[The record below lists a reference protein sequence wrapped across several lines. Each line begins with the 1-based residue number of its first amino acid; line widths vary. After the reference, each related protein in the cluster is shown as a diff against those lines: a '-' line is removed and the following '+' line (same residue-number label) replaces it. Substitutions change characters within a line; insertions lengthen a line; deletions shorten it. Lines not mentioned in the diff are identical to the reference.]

1 MRRLKIGIRPQL
13 IVLVCF
19 SSLFSLLILAVVTG
33 VYFSTNLSDLRA
45 ERLEVISQLKTSQI
59 RQAVEYLF
67 YQVYWLATKDTITSP
82 LTSYRA
88 GNNSLGLF
96 TDAQFALDQFLTSSE
111 TFALCRLYNLDIDVV
126 AQSSKPQ
133 TLSDPAAAY
142 LYPLMKNTL
151 VPLALFDSSAAGTQN
166 TYFTG
171 PVANSSVDGVYYIG
185 ITLPVFA
192 NSSIILTTPVI
203 SGYLTVVANAA
214 TIQSAIN
221 DTSSGG
227 PSASKDSDYSVV
239 TVKPVYQSAIDDH
252 SLGSGSIIG
261 FETVFPSLNGVLEPN
276 RIYNINLSA
285 AIRES
290 LLKDFGSST
299 NVKSYTGHHLAIG
312 YTQIQIDLGTYWA
325 VIIEQPRL
333 QFLAPVKRLKNIIIG
348 VVIGI
353 GVFMCL
359 LTFPLAVFFIRPITK
374 LKEATEAITKSK
386 RKKDAL
392 NEKHAAHPPAY
403 GTISP
408 TATDQNTSKR
418 LSVYS
423 ANTSGST
430 SLYSTG
436 IRLPSRIPNS
446 KKIFKDELTEL
457 SDAFNI
463 MTEELDKQYTH
474 LDDRVKLRT
483 KELEALKLE
492 AEAAN
497 EAKTV
502 FIANISHELRTP
514 LNGIL
519 GMTSIAMDEP
529 DQSRIQD
536 SLKLIHRSGEL
547 LLHILTE
554 LLTYSK
560 NSLNRSKL
568 EKSHFQILE
577 IVDQVQS
584 IFGKLAIDQRV
595 NLNISL
601 RPNVIRKLILYGD
614 SNRIIQIVMNLV
626 SNSLK
631 FTPIDGSVDVS
642 FKLLGEY
649 DHQRSKEGNYEKVY
663 VIKKAS
669 EVCESPETCRNDPE
683 PAKIVRT
690 GASDRHSL
698 ISNKDSTDSSQN
710 SNKGLSFGS
719 ENDNISLMTLSTSE
733 YENTIFQSQFQNSK
747 PLPATPVLSRTTTN
761 ISGTQPKDT
770 SSIIESQEIASQA
783 SGPHEVPEPIAK
795 DDSSPTS
802 SNPKDDSDKTIPVR
816 PVAVPRDSTT
826 SYSGLLRAANSHVS
840 GNEGASHI
848 GPGLLTG
855 EHSKKNKVFN
865 MRNLYRPKSWA
876 IQIEVTD
883 TGAGIE
889 PALQEKVFEPF
900 IQGDQTLSR
909 SYGGTGLGLSI
920 CKQLAKMM
928 RGSLTLKSTIGKGST
943 FTFTVPLPQTGE
955 ILVGEDELEE
965 FCEDE
970 FNPRSKVNRRVA
982 FDVTDDSSTTRE
994 SAVPA
999 VDSSPDEHLSEEEMQ
1014 ERKLSSDSSRPCSD
1028 MPLVRIDGPEGQK
1041 GARPA
1046 FKREFLHKLDLPPR
1060 NSLKDQPHMM
1070 TRSSTGTANSS
1081 GTDRLERNLLADL
1094 KHLRILVAEDN
1105 SVNQE
1110 VIKRMLQLEGFLN
1123 VTMACNGAEAVEY
1136 VQESYDNFEHF
1147 DLIFMDVQMPKIDGL
1162 TATRMIRNNLRYENP
1177 IIALTAFA
1185 DESNVKECLNSG
1197 MTGFLA
1203 KPIKRA
1209 NLRKIITQFSPHLLS
1224 EIVTTP
1230 QTHHSDERR
1239 LGYGSSYI
1247 DTSNNHTNNHSNN
1260 SNSGFLFEP
1269 GHKHNGSTL
1278 SVGNKSAKNAST
1290 VSVNDS
1296 PKDTARGRPE

>member
-1 MRRLKIGIRPQL
+1 MRRLKIGIRPQIIL
-13 IVLVCF
+13 LVCF
-19 SSLFSLLILAVVTG
+19 SSLFSLLILAIVTA
-33 VYFSTNLSDLRA
+33 VYFSANLSDLRA

-59 RQAVEYLF
+59 RQAVEYIY
-67 YQVYWLATKDTITSP
+67 YQVYWLATKDTITTP

-96 TDAQFALDQFLTSSE
+96 ADAQTTLDQFLTSSE
-111 TFALCRLYNLDIDVV
+111 TFVSSRLYNLNIDVV
-126 AQSSKPQ
+126 A
-133 TLSDPAAAY
+133 LSAKALTISEPAADY
-142 LYPLMKNTL
+142 LFPLMKNTL
-151 VPLALFDSSAAGTQN
+151 VPSTLFDSSSSGTQN
-166 TYFTG
+166 IYFTG
-171 PVANSSVDGVYYIG
+171 PIANTSNDSTYFIG
-185 ITLPVFA
+185 ITLPVFT

-203 SGYLTVVANAA
+203 SGYLTVVASAA

-227 PSASKDSDYSVV
+227 PSPSKDSDYDVV
-239 TVKPVYQSAIDDH
+239 TVKPVYQSSLDGH
-252 SLGSGSIIG
+252 SDSSGALIG
-261 FETVFPSLNGVLEPN
+261 FETVFPAMNAVLEPN

-290 LLKDFGSST
+290 LLRDFGSST
-299 NVKSYTGHHLAIG
+299 NVRSYSGDQLAIG
-312 YTQIQIDLGTYWA
+312 YTQIQIDQNTYWA
-325 VIIEQPRL
+325 VIIEQARL
-333 QFLAPVKRLKNIIIG
+333 LFLAPVKRLKNIIIG

-359 LTFPLAVFFIRPITK
+359 LTFPLAVLFIRPITK
-374 LKEATEAITKSK
+374 LKEATEAITRSK
-386 RKKDAL
+386 KKKDAL
-392 NEKHAAHPPAY
+392 NEKHALGPPAY
-403 GTISP
+403 GTLSP
-408 TATDQNTSKR
+408 ANSDHNGSKR
-418 LSVYS
+418 LSVVS

-436 IRLPSRIPNS
+436 IRLPGRISSS

-463 MTEELDKQYTH
+463 MTEELDRQYTH
-474 LDDRVKLRT
+474 LEDRVKLRT

-497 EAKTV
+497 EAKTI

-529 DQSRIQD
+529 DNSRIQD

-595 NLNISL
+595 NLKITL
-601 RPNVIRKLILYGD
+601 KPNVIRKLILYGD

-649 DHQRSKEGNYEKVY
+649 DHQRSKEGHYEKVH

-669 EVCESPETCRNDPE
+669 DACESPEIPKDAPE
-683 PAKIVRT
+683 IPKSVLNST
-690 GASDRHSL
+690 EDNHSL
-698 ISNKDSTDSSQN
+698 LSRKVSSESSRN
-710 SNKGLSFGS
+710 SNRGHSLAS
-719 ENDNISLMTLSTSE
+719 ETDKISLMTLSTSE
-733 YENTIFQSQFQNSK
+733 YENTIFHSQFQHNK
-747 PLPATPVLSRTTTN
+747 PLPATPLLSRTSSN
-761 ISGTQPKDT
+761 QPK
-770 SSIIESQEIASQA
+770 EASLLNEPQGA
-783 SGPHEVPEPIAK
+783 GPIPGDSVPLPE
-795 DDSSPTS
+795 DPTS
-802 SNPKDDSDKTIPVR
+802 PRPISKDISDAPRPSLPSSKSGSDNDVPVR

-826 SYSGLLRAANSHVS
+826 SYSGLLQAANNHSL
-840 GNEGASHI
+840 GNEANFSKR
-848 GPGLLTG
+848 PGFLTG
-855 EHSKKNKVFN
+855 EHHKNNKSFK

-920 CKQLAKMM
+920 CRQLAKMM
-928 RGSLTLKSTIGKGST
+928 RGTLTLKSTIGKGST

-955 ILVGEDELEE
+955 ILVPEEDLEE

-970 FNPRSKVNRRVA
+970 FNPRLKVNRRVA
-982 FDVTDDSSTTRE
+982 FDVSDDPNTTRE
-994 SAVPA
+994 SEDV
-999 VDSSPDEHLSEEEMQ
+999 SPEECETH
-1014 ERKLSSDSSRPCSD
+1014 ERKLSSDSGVEGPQVIVEPPEGSPG
-1028 MPLVRIDGPEGQK
+1028 DGP
-1041 GARPA
+1041 P
-1046 FKREFLHKLDLPPR
+1046 FKREFSHKLELPSR
-1060 NSLKDQPHMM
+1060 NGFLEKPHVM
-1070 TRSSTGTANSS
+1070 TRSSTGTANS
-1081 GTDRLERNLLADL
+1081 GGDRLERNILDDL

-1105 SVNQE
+1105 LVNQE
-1110 VIKRMLQLEGFLN
+1110 VIKRMLHLEGFVNL
-1123 VTMACNGAEAVEY
+1123 TMACNGAEAVEH

-1147 DLIFMDVQMPKIDGL
+1147 DLIFMDVQMPKMDGL

-1185 DESNVKECLNSG
+1185 DESNVKECLSSG

-1239 LGYGSSYI
+1239 PGLGVGYFDG
-1247 DTSNNHTNNHSNN
+1247 THTHAH
-1260 SNSGFLFEP
+1260 SGFFEP
-1269 GHKHNGSTL
+1269 GHKQNGSAL
-1278 SVGNKSAKNAST
+1278 SVGNKSTRNGST
-1290 VSVNDS
+1290 VSVDAERERE
-1296 PKDTARGRPE
+1296 KEAREARM